1 LKIVSTGGSER
12 FAVAVKFFGWVRRGY
27 ATVGRRRNVGKS
39 QYRIRAVFGVIE
51 GIETKRMPLPGTS
64 AMSLQEMLREIDL
77 EMEQTRFAHGKAHLD
92 PRVRKAL
99 ADTPRDKFVPEELK
113 AQSWYNG
120 PLPIGHGQTISQPY
134 IVALMTELLEPEP
147 TDVILE
153 VGAGSGYQAAVLAH
167 VVKQVY
173 SIEIVAALADEAR
186 ERLRGLGIQNV
197 TVLSG
202 DGYAG
207 LPEHAPY
214 DGIVVT
220 AAAPHIPEPLVN
232 QLKPGARLV
241 IPVGMPHGFQDL
253 LLVEKTAD
261 GGTAVRSILPV
272 AFVPLTGDH
281 GRSPVRR

>member
-1 LKIVSTGGSER
+1 
-12 FAVAVKFFGWVRRGY
+12 
-27 ATVGRRRNVGKS
+27 
-39 QYRIRAVFGVIE
+39 
-51 GIETKRMPLPGTS
+51 
-64 AMSLQEMLREIDL
+64 MSLQDMLREIEL
-77 EMEQTRFAHGKAHLD
+77 EMKETRYAHGKARLD

-99 ADTPRDKFVPEELK
+99 ADTPRDAFVPAELK
-113 AQSWYNG
+113 PQSWYNG

-134 IVALMTELLEPEP
+134 IVALMTELLDPEP
-147 TDVILE
+147 DDVVLE

-167 VVKQVY
+167 LVKHVY
-173 SIEIVAALADEAR
+173 SVEIVSVLATEAS
-186 ERLRGLGIQNV
+186 ERLRRLGVANV
-197 TVLSG
+197 TVLNR

-220 AAAPHIPEPLVN
+220 AAAPHIPQPLVE

-253 LLVEKTAD
+253 LVVEKSA
-261 GGTAVRSILPV
+261 GGAVTTRSILPV

-281 GRSPVRR
+281 GKPATQRTSQ